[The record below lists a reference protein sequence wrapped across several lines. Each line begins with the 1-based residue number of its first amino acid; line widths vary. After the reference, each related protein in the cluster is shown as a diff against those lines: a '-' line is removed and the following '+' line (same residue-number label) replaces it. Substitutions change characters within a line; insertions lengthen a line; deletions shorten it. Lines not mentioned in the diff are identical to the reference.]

1 MINSD
6 RIVPITKTDLLSL
19 YAVMLAMTDT
29 EFAVAESNTVDGDY
43 DEAAVTKAMLCN
55 QPLKTFNFG
64 TNVTSATIYFVP
76 ALNYEGFTKG
86 GSALTAT
93 GDVDADG
100 ATLYKAA
107 LASGTVTITKVGA

>member
-6 RIVPITKTDLLSL
+6 RIVPITK
-19 YAVMLAMTDT
+19 TDT

-43 DEAAVTKAMLCN
+43 DEATISKAMLCN

-64 TNVTSATIYFVP
+64 ADVASATIYFIP

-86 GSALTAT
+86 GSTLTAT

-100 ATLYKAA
+100 ATLYKAV
-107 LASGTVTITKVGA
+107 LASGAVTITKVGA